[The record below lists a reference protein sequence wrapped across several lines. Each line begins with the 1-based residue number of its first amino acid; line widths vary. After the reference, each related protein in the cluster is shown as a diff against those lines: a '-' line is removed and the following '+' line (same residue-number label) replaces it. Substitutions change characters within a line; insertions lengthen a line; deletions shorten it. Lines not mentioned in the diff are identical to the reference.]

1 MITEK
6 DLLREIED
14 CQKQPITDKKFERLA
29 SCYIVYDHLFGSGG
43 YSYDDRPKRE
53 VEKIIETTGDT
64 DFLRL
69 VNGMKS
75 EQAWEIMDD
84 LMEVLYSTNQ
94 RLYNSVINK
103 LHTI

>member
-6 DLLREIED
+6 DLLREIEE

-29 SCYIVYDHLFGSGG
+29 SCFIIQDHLFGLGG
-43 YSYDDRPKRE
+43 NSYDDRPKRE

-69 VNGMKS
+69 VNGMKA
-75 EQAWEIMDD
+75 EQAWEIMND

>member
-6 DLLREIED
+6 DLLREIEE
-14 CQKQPITDKKFERLA
+14 CQKHPITDKKFERLA
-29 SCYIVYDHLFGSGG
+29 SCFIIQDHLFGSGG

>member
-29 SCYIVYDHLFGSGG
+29 SCFIIQDHLFGSGG
-43 YSYDDRPKRE
+43 NSYDDRPKRE

-69 VNGMKS
+69 VNGMKA